1 MEVTASV
8 VCYKQKKFSGI
19 KSSNLECIILFKFIE
34 QFETC
39 RDLLDKCALFSCL
52 SVFLFINLFVRLL
65 SILASRR

>member
-8 VCYKQKKFSGI
+8 VCYKQKKFSGF

-52 SVFLFINLFVRLL
+52 SVFYL
-65 SILASRR
+65 